1 MPCTINSFWL
11 IPQYRSSGLSVVAV
25 PPSPPHHPLTLP
37 SLLFVNRSI
46 ASGSV
51 KVGDPLVAMDLEGKK
66 TEEGKVTRLF
76 ARRGMAA
83 IPLESAS
90 AGDIVQIAGLA
101 TPVPTSTLAA
111 PSVIRPLYA
120 DPLDPPTL
128 SMCFG
133 GE

>member
-1 MPCTINSFWL
+1 VWSPITGKAEGGGRYALLQHLS
-11 IPQYRSSGLSVVAV
+11 IPLLTPVLRPAVA
-25 PPSPPHHPLTLP
+25 PFPAC
-37 SLLFVNRSI
+37 SI

-51 KVGDPLVAMDLEGKK
+51 RVGDPLVAMDLEGKV
-66 TEEGKVTRLF
+66 TEEAKVTRLF

-83 IPLESAS
+83 IALEQAS
-90 AGDIVQIAGLA
+90 AGDIVQIAGLG

-111 PSVIRPLYA
+111 PGTTRPLYA

-133 GE
+133 GEC